1 MKKILL
7 MSVLCL
13 AIVAC
18 GKKEEAKQE
27 IAETTNV
34 TQKESTQIPNPFVEV
49 KNLDEASKIAGFTLE
64 VPETYEDYKKQVI
77 QAIED
82 DMIEVIYY
90 DENSEHEGLRIRK
103 AKGTDDISG
112 DYNEYK
118 DVETVKVGDFEIIEK
133 GSEGMLRS
141 DAKWSWWR
149 YKSSEHFFVFWE
161 PGFGSDPNAE
171 TIPEAL
177 RVDVDDLLLKAEQF
191 YKTNIEKLGMAMVG
205 EGKSVLDKYKM
216 EIFLLYQTEW
226 FATGSGYDDMIGALW
241 VNPSTCKPVGSTIA
255 HEIGHSFQYQTSA
268 DQLYTRTV
276 EPLENGIVPVGFRYG
291 NGEKGA
297 GGSAFWEQC
306 AQWQSFQ
313 DYPEE
318 AFTQDANV
326 QVWLRNHHRN
336 V

>member
-27 IAETTNV
+27 TAETTNV

-49 KNLDEASKIAGFTLE
+49 KNLDEASKIAGFSLE

-118 DVETVKVGDFEIIEK
+118 DVETVKVGDVEVTEK
-133 GSEGMLRS
+133 GSDGDIAVVIWNDGTYS
-141 DAKWSWWR
+141 YAIDAGEAKLN
-149 YKSSEHFFVFWE
+149 SEAIANLIV
-161 PGFGSDPNAE
+161 
-171 TIPEAL
+171 
-177 RVDVDDLLLKAEQF
+177 
-191 YKTNIEKLGMAMVG
+191 NIK
-205 EGKSVLDKYKM
+205 
-216 EIFLLYQTEW
+216 
-226 FATGSGYDDMIGALW
+226 
-241 VNPSTCKPVGSTIA
+241 
-255 HEIGHSFQYQTSA
+255 
-268 DQLYTRTV
+268 
-276 EPLENGIVPVGFRYG
+276 
-291 NGEKGA
+291 
-297 GGSAFWEQC
+297 
-306 AQWQSFQ
+306 
-313 DYPEE
+313 
-318 AFTQDANV
+318 
-326 QVWLRNHHRN
+326 
-336 V
+336 

>member
-27 IAETTNV
+27 TAETTNV
-34 TQKESTQIPNPFVEV
+34 TQKESTQIPNPFVKV

-133 GSEGMLRS
+133 GSEGNIS
-141 DAKWSWWR
+141 VATWNDGTYSYAID
-149 YKSSEHFFVFWE
+149 V
-161 PGFGSDPNAE
+161 AE
-171 TIPEAL
+171 ASLTK
-177 RVDVDDLLLKAEQF
+177 D
-191 YKTNIEKLGMAMVG
+191 
-205 EGKSVLDKYKM
+205 
-216 EIFLLYQTEW
+216 
-226 FATGSGYDDMIGALW
+226 
-241 VNPSTCKPVGSTIA
+241 TIA
-255 HEIGHSFQYQTSA
+255 NLVSNI
-268 DQLYTRTV
+268 
-276 EPLENGIVPVGFRYG
+276 
-291 NGEKGA
+291 K
-297 GGSAFWEQC
+297 
-306 AQWQSFQ
+306 
-313 DYPEE
+313 
-318 AFTQDANV
+318 
-326 QVWLRNHHRN
+326 
-336 V
+336 

>member
-27 IAETTNV
+27 TAETTNV

-49 KNLDEASKIAGFTLE
+49 KNLDEASKIAGFSLE

-77 QAIED
+77 QAIEN

-133 GSEGMLRS
+133 GSEGNIS
-141 DAKWSWWR
+141 VATWNDGTYSYAID
-149 YKSSEHFFVFWE
+149 V
-161 PGFGSDPNAE
+161 AE
-171 TIPEAL
+171 ASLTK
-177 RVDVDDLLLKAEQF
+177 D
-191 YKTNIEKLGMAMVG
+191 
-205 EGKSVLDKYKM
+205 
-216 EIFLLYQTEW
+216 
-226 FATGSGYDDMIGALW
+226 
-241 VNPSTCKPVGSTIA
+241 TIA
-255 HEIGHSFQYQTSA
+255 NLVSNI
-268 DQLYTRTV
+268 
-276 EPLENGIVPVGFRYG
+276 
-291 NGEKGA
+291 K
-297 GGSAFWEQC
+297 
-306 AQWQSFQ
+306 
-313 DYPEE
+313 
-318 AFTQDANV
+318 
-326 QVWLRNHHRN
+326 
-336 V
+336 

>member
-27 IAETTNV
+27 TAETTNV

-64 VPETYEDYKKQVI
+64 VPETYEDYKQQVI

-133 GSEGMLRS
+133 GSEGNIS
-141 DAKWSWWR
+141 VATWNDGTYSYAID
-149 YKSSEHFFVFWE
+149 V
-161 PGFGSDPNAE
+161 AE
-171 TIPEAL
+171 ASLTK
-177 RVDVDDLLLKAEQF
+177 D
-191 YKTNIEKLGMAMVG
+191 
-205 EGKSVLDKYKM
+205 
-216 EIFLLYQTEW
+216 
-226 FATGSGYDDMIGALW
+226 
-241 VNPSTCKPVGSTIA
+241 TIA
-255 HEIGHSFQYQTSA
+255 NLVSNI
-268 DQLYTRTV
+268 
-276 EPLENGIVPVGFRYG
+276 
-291 NGEKGA
+291 K
-297 GGSAFWEQC
+297 
-306 AQWQSFQ
+306 
-313 DYPEE
+313 
-318 AFTQDANV
+318 
-326 QVWLRNHHRN
+326 
-336 V
+336 

>member
-7 MSVLCL
+7 ISVLCL

-27 IAETTNV
+27 TAETTNV

-49 KNLDEASKIAGFTLE
+49 KNLDEASKIAGFSLE

-133 GSEGMLRS
+133 GSEGNIS
-141 DAKWSWWR
+141 VATWNDGTYSYAID
-149 YKSSEHFFVFWE
+149 V
-161 PGFGSDPNAE
+161 AE
-171 TIPEAL
+171 ASLTK
-177 RVDVDDLLLKAEQF
+177 D
-191 YKTNIEKLGMAMVG
+191 
-205 EGKSVLDKYKM
+205 
-216 EIFLLYQTEW
+216 
-226 FATGSGYDDMIGALW
+226 
-241 VNPSTCKPVGSTIA
+241 TIA
-255 HEIGHSFQYQTSA
+255 NLVSNI
-268 DQLYTRTV
+268 
-276 EPLENGIVPVGFRYG
+276 
-291 NGEKGA
+291 K
-297 GGSAFWEQC
+297 
-306 AQWQSFQ
+306 
-313 DYPEE
+313 
-318 AFTQDANV
+318 
-326 QVWLRNHHRN
+326 
-336 V
+336 

>member
-27 IAETTNV
+27 TAETTNV

-49 KNLDEASKIAGFTLE
+49 KNLDEASKIAGFSLE

-77 QAIED
+77 QAIEN

-133 GSEGMLRS
+133 GSEGNIS
-141 DAKWSWWR
+141 VATWNDGTYSYAID
-149 YKSSEHFFVFWE
+149 V
-161 PGFGSDPNAE
+161 AE
-171 TIPEAL
+171 ASLT
-177 RVDVDDLLLKAEQF
+177 K
-191 YKTNIEKLGMAMVG
+191 N
-205 EGKSVLDKYKM
+205 
-216 EIFLLYQTEW
+216 
-226 FATGSGYDDMIGALW
+226 
-241 VNPSTCKPVGSTIA
+241 TIA
-255 HEIGHSFQYQTSA
+255 NLVSNI
-268 DQLYTRTV
+268 
-276 EPLENGIVPVGFRYG
+276 
-291 NGEKGA
+291 K
-297 GGSAFWEQC
+297 
-306 AQWQSFQ
+306 
-313 DYPEE
+313 
-318 AFTQDANV
+318 
-326 QVWLRNHHRN
+326 
-336 V
+336 

>member
-18 GKKEEAKQE
+18 GKKEEAKQVT
-27 IAETTNV
+27 ADTTNV

-49 KNLDEASKIAGFTLE
+49 KNLDEASKIAGFSLE

-133 GSEGMLRS
+133 GSEGNIS
-141 DAKWSWWR
+141 VATWNDGTYSYAID
-149 YKSSEHFFVFWE
+149 V
-161 PGFGSDPNAE
+161 AE
-171 TIPEAL
+171 ASLTK
-177 RVDVDDLLLKAEQF
+177 D
-191 YKTNIEKLGMAMVG
+191 
-205 EGKSVLDKYKM
+205 
-216 EIFLLYQTEW
+216 
-226 FATGSGYDDMIGALW
+226 
-241 VNPSTCKPVGSTIA
+241 TIA
-255 HEIGHSFQYQTSA
+255 NLVSNI
-268 DQLYTRTV
+268 
-276 EPLENGIVPVGFRYG
+276 
-291 NGEKGA
+291 K
-297 GGSAFWEQC
+297 
-306 AQWQSFQ
+306 
-313 DYPEE
+313 
-318 AFTQDANV
+318 
-326 QVWLRNHHRN
+326 
-336 V
+336 

>member
-27 IAETTNV
+27 TAETTNV

-133 GSEGMLRS
+133 GSEGNIS
-141 DAKWSWWR
+141 VATWNDGTYSYAID
-149 YKSSEHFFVFWE
+149 V
-161 PGFGSDPNAE
+161 AE
-171 TIPEAL
+171 ASLTK
-177 RVDVDDLLLKAEQF
+177 D
-191 YKTNIEKLGMAMVG
+191 
-205 EGKSVLDKYKM
+205 
-216 EIFLLYQTEW
+216 
-226 FATGSGYDDMIGALW
+226 
-241 VNPSTCKPVGSTIA
+241 TIA
-255 HEIGHSFQYQTSA
+255 NLIS
-268 DQLYTRTV
+268 
-276 EPLENGIVPVGFRYG
+276 NI
-291 NGEKGA
+291 K
-297 GGSAFWEQC
+297 
-306 AQWQSFQ
+306 
-313 DYPEE
+313 
-318 AFTQDANV
+318 
-326 QVWLRNHHRN
+326 
-336 V
+336 

>member
-133 GSEGMLRS
+133 GSEGNIS
-141 DAKWSWWR
+141 VATWNNGTYSYAID
-149 YKSSEHFFVFWE
+149 V
-161 PGFGSDPNAE
+161 AE
-171 TIPEAL
+171 ASLTK
-177 RVDVDDLLLKAEQF
+177 D
-191 YKTNIEKLGMAMVG
+191 
-205 EGKSVLDKYKM
+205 
-216 EIFLLYQTEW
+216 
-226 FATGSGYDDMIGALW
+226 
-241 VNPSTCKPVGSTIA
+241 TIA
-255 HEIGHSFQYQTSA
+255 NLVSNI
-268 DQLYTRTV
+268 
-276 EPLENGIVPVGFRYG
+276 
-291 NGEKGA
+291 K
-297 GGSAFWEQC
+297 
-306 AQWQSFQ
+306 
-313 DYPEE
+313 
-318 AFTQDANV
+318 
-326 QVWLRNHHRN
+326 
-336 V
+336 

>member
-118 DVETVKVGDFEIIEK
+118 DVETVKVEDFEIIEK
-133 GSEGMLRS
+133 GSEGNIS
-141 DAKWSWWR
+141 VATWNDGTYSYAID
-149 YKSSEHFFVFWE
+149 V
-161 PGFGSDPNAE
+161 AE
-171 TIPEAL
+171 ASLTK
-177 RVDVDDLLLKAEQF
+177 D
-191 YKTNIEKLGMAMVG
+191 
-205 EGKSVLDKYKM
+205 
-216 EIFLLYQTEW
+216 
-226 FATGSGYDDMIGALW
+226 
-241 VNPSTCKPVGSTIA
+241 TIA
-255 HEIGHSFQYQTSA
+255 NLVSNI
-268 DQLYTRTV
+268 
-276 EPLENGIVPVGFRYG
+276 
-291 NGEKGA
+291 K
-297 GGSAFWEQC
+297 
-306 AQWQSFQ
+306 
-313 DYPEE
+313 
-318 AFTQDANV
+318 
-326 QVWLRNHHRN
+326 
-336 V
+336 

>member
-27 IAETTNV
+27 TAETTNV

-49 KNLDEASKIAGFTLE
+49 KNLDEASKIAGFSLK

-133 GSEGMLRS
+133 GSEGNIS
-141 DAKWSWWR
+141 VATWNDGTYSYAID
-149 YKSSEHFFVFWE
+149 V
-161 PGFGSDPNAE
+161 AE
-171 TIPEAL
+171 ASLTK
-177 RVDVDDLLLKAEQF
+177 D
-191 YKTNIEKLGMAMVG
+191 
-205 EGKSVLDKYKM
+205 
-216 EIFLLYQTEW
+216 
-226 FATGSGYDDMIGALW
+226 
-241 VNPSTCKPVGSTIA
+241 TIA
-255 HEIGHSFQYQTSA
+255 NLVSNI
-268 DQLYTRTV
+268 
-276 EPLENGIVPVGFRYG
+276 
-291 NGEKGA
+291 K
-297 GGSAFWEQC
+297 
-306 AQWQSFQ
+306 
-313 DYPEE
+313 
-318 AFTQDANV
+318 
-326 QVWLRNHHRN
+326 
-336 V
+336 

>member
-27 IAETTNV
+27 TAETTNV

-49 KNLDEASKIAGFTLE
+49 KNLDEASKIAGFSLE

-90 DENSEHEGLRIRK
+90 DKNSEHEGLRIRK

-133 GSEGMLRS
+133 GSEGNIS
-141 DAKWSWWR
+141 VATWNNGTYSYAID
-149 YKSSEHFFVFWE
+149 V
-161 PGFGSDPNAE
+161 AE
-171 TIPEAL
+171 ASLTK
-177 RVDVDDLLLKAEQF
+177 D
-191 YKTNIEKLGMAMVG
+191 
-205 EGKSVLDKYKM
+205 
-216 EIFLLYQTEW
+216 
-226 FATGSGYDDMIGALW
+226 
-241 VNPSTCKPVGSTIA
+241 TIA
-255 HEIGHSFQYQTSA
+255 NLVSNI
-268 DQLYTRTV
+268 
-276 EPLENGIVPVGFRYG
+276 
-291 NGEKGA
+291 K
-297 GGSAFWEQC
+297 
-306 AQWQSFQ
+306 
-313 DYPEE
+313 
-318 AFTQDANV
+318 
-326 QVWLRNHHRN
+326 
-336 V
+336 